1 MDALITK
8 QIDELSIQS
17 KEDLK
22 EGHLSVSKLILVLE
36 EIKDNHDLILNIINY
51 LDTYTIYNCICT
63 SKENSLSVIAKSNN
77 ELWIERLIT
86 ELNWTPIVKG
96 NNFSYF
102 KLYKEIQEEALMLD
116 NDICGGH

>member
-96 NNFSYF
+96 SNFSYF

>member
-22 EGHLSVSKLILVLE
+22 EGDLSVSKLILVLE